1 MQKSVL
7 AALFFSIRFTDRSMY
22 ENDFVSVCVYEFVSV
37 FVIVSVFVFVCW
49 ALCSLVEDPA
59 GPCMGMTLGKKD
71 AQDSGLL

>member
-7 AALFFSIRFTDRSMY
+7 AALFLSIRFTDRSMY

-37 FVIVSVFVFVCW
+37 FVFVFVSW
-49 ALCSLVEDPA
+49 PLCSLVEDPA

-71 AQDSGLL
+71 AQDSRLL